1 MTEMFG
7 VFSNMILYLFG
18 CSSGFFQN
26 ISKWLQAT
34 HAGRQTS

>member
-1 MTEMFG
+1 MFS
-7 VFSNMILYLFG
+7 VFSNMMLYLFG

-34 HAGRQTS
+34 HAERQKS